1 MTEREQIEQ
10 QIRNLITA
18 DMDSTTFSNLL
29 YQQGTGLFSRL
40 GPTVEDRQAIIQ
52 TDLWKLA
59 QQRLRELEARDVV
72 RFREVVKKVEEYREP
87 GSFVLKLEPAPT
99 E

>member
-1 MTEREQIEQ
+1 MTERDQIEQ
-10 QIRNLITA
+10 QIRSLIAA

-29 YQQGTGLFSRL
+29 YQQGTGLFARL
-40 GPTVEDRQAIIQ
+40 GPTIEERRAIIQ
-52 TDLWKLA
+52 TDLWKEA

-87 GSFVLKLEPAPT
+87 GSFVLKLEPVPSK
-99 E
+99 